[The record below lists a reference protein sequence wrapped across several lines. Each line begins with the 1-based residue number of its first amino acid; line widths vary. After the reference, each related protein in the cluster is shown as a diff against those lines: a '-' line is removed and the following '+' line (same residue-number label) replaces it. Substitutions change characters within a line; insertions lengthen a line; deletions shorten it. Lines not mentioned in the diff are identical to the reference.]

1 MLNKILETRED
12 KLGRNHL
19 LTAESHI
26 LLGQVY
32 RYIKNY
38 KKGREQTE
46 IALTVFSELV
56 GDDHPATEYA
66 KKCIDFFDSVELID
80 VI

>member
-12 KLGRNHL
+12 RLGRNHL

-32 RYIKNY
+32 RYVKNY
-38 KKGREQTE
+38 KKGREHTE
-46 IALTVFSELV
+46 IALTVFSELL
-56 GDDHPATEYA
+56 GDEHPTTDYA